1 MTTLLAEQPL
11 LLSML
16 MGVLSAGLIYG
27 WLQTGKRGVG
37 IAGLVVLVLIPI
49 AWFVSNAWVTDRE
62 RIRELIFETADAVES
77 NDIDRAVLVIGTRHP
92 QLVARA
98 KAELANYEF
107 RQASV
112 NQIRHIRVNTN
123 AVPMQAE
130 VELTATV
137 DVTSKRG
144 QFANVRVPRRL
155 TLQFEKQADDQWVV
169 VEYSQGPVI
178 GDRDAFSS
186 SGP

>member
-1 MTTLLAEQPL
+1 MTTLIAEQPL
-11 LLSML
+11 LLSLML
-16 MGVLSAGLIYG
+16 GVLATGLIYG
-27 WLQTGKRGVG
+27 WLQTGKRGFG
-37 IAGLVVLVLIPI
+37 IGGLGVFVLIPV
-49 AWFVSNAWVTDRE
+49 AWLVSEYWVTDRE
-62 RIRELIFETADAVES
+62 QLRELIFETADAVES
-77 NDIDRAVLVIGTRHP
+77 NDIERAVLVIGKRHP

-112 NQIRHIRVNTN
+112 NQIRRINVDAN
-123 AVPMQAE
+123 ALPTRAE
-130 VELTATV
+130 VELIAGV
-137 DVTSKRG
+137 DVTSRRG
-144 QFANVRVPRRL
+144 QFSAKTPRRL
-155 TLQFEKQADDQWVV
+155 TLQFEKQSDGQWAV

>member
-11 LLSML
+11 LLSLML
-16 MGVLSAGLIYG
+16 GILAAGLIYG
-27 WLQTGKRGVG
+27 WLQTGKRVVG
-37 IAGLVVLVLIPI
+37 IAGLVVLGLIPVT
-49 AWFVSNAWVTDRE
+49 WFVSNAWVTDRE
-62 RIRELIFETADAVES
+62 QIRDLIYETADAVES
-77 NDIDRAVLVIGTRHP
+77 NDADRAVRVIGGRHP

-112 NQIRHIRVNTN
+112 NQIRHIRVNSD
-123 AVPMQAE
+123 AIPMHAE
-130 VELTATV
+130 VELIAGV
-137 DVTSKRG
+137 DVVSRQG
-144 QFANVRVPRRL
+144 QFNAKTPRRL
-155 TLQFEKQADDQWVV
+155 TLQFEKQPDGQWVV